1 MRLNVKGLSFSYNHR
16 SVLND
21 IDLSL
26 ESRELLAILGP
37 NGSGKTTLLKCID
50 GILHPQTGTI
60 TINGKSIDEY
70 NRRDIAK
77 IMGYVPQNNGRMFPN
92 TVFDTV
98 LLGRKPHIR
107 WAPTN
112 KDLEIVSSLI
122 EQLKLEEFT
131 LRNITELSGGERQK
145 VVIGRALAQEPS
157 ILLLDEP
164 TNNLD
169 LKHQMAVL
177 ELVKEQTNKGISVMM
192 ALHDLNLALRFA
204 DRIMILDDGNVY
216 AEGGLDVLTPEAI
229 EAVYDVKVS
238 TVECSRGVFVVPEKF
253 NGDATDQI
261 G

>member
-1 MRLNVKGLSFSYNHR
+1 VNLAVNGLSFSYNHIPI
-16 SVLND
+16 LND
-21 IDLSL
+21 IDFRL
-26 ESRELLAILGP
+26 ESGELLAILGP

-50 GILHPQTGTI
+50 GILHPQSGTV
-60 TINGKSIDEY
+60 TIDEKRIEDY
-70 NRRDIAK
+70 TRSDIAK
-77 IMGYVPQNNGRMFPN
+77 IIAYVPQSNGRMFPN

-98 LLGRKPHIR
+98 LLGRKPHIQ

-112 KDLEIVSSLI
+112 EDLEIVSGLI

-131 LRNITELSGGERQK
+131 LRSITELSGGERQK
-145 VVIGRALAQEPS
+145 VIIGRALAQEPS

-177 ELVKEQTNKGISVMM
+177 ELVKEQTNKGLSVIM

-204 DRIMILDDGNVY
+204 DRIMMLHEGSIY

-238 TVECSRGVFVVPEKF
+238 TVEYSRGVFVVPERF
-253 NGDATDQI
+253 NQKTTD
-261 G
+261 